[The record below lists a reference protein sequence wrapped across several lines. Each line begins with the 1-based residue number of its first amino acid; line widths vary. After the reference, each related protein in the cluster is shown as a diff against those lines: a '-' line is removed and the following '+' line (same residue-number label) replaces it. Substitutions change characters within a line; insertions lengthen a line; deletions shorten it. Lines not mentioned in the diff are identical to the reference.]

1 MTKTTFATL
10 DDHRQAMTEWYIVDA
25 SKYVL
30 GRMAVRIA
38 EVLMGK
44 NKPLY
49 TPHLSVGA
57 GVIVINAS
65 RVRTTGKKREDRVYR
80 HWSGYAGGLHERT
93 LGEYL
98 DTNPAELINLTVRRM
113 LPKTRMGRSKCCAAS
128 RSTAVPSTTTSP
140 RNRSNSTL
148 TEGLKRD
155 SRI

>member
-10 DDHRQAMTEWYIVDA
+10 DDHRKAMSEWYIVDA
-25 SKYVL
+25 SKHVL

-49 TPHLSVGA
+49 TPHVNVGA

-80 HWSGYAGGLHERT
+80 QWSGYAGGLHERT
-93 LGEYL
+93 LGEFL
-98 DTNPAELINLTVRRM
+98 EQNPEELINRVVRRM
-113 LPKTRMGRSKCCAAS
+113 LPKTRMGRAMLRRLKVYGGPQHDHMAQK
-128 RSTAVPSTTTSP
+128 PIE
-140 RNRSNSTL
+140 L
-148 TEGLKRD
+148 TID
-155 SRI
+155 